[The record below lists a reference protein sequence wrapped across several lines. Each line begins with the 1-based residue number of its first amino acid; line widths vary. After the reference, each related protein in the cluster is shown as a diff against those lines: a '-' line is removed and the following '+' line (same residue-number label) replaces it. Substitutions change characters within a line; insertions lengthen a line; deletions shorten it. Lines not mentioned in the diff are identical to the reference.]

1 MKNRPNLEEQ
11 LTIEMPQKDF
21 FGREDFMVTK
31 SNLEALAFID
41 EFIKSNQRIGLLIGS
56 PGSGKS
62 HLIKIF
68 MNSIEARLSKI
79 IALPNNNLFNEFEKN
94 EFIIVEDIHNINIK
108 FSEEDLL
115 HAINIS
121 KETKR
126 SLIMTSRIPISRF
139 EIKLTDLRSRLESIS
154 VTFIEEPDDELMKSI
169 ILKMLRDRQLMVS
182 PAIIEFLMKRLERT
196 FLEINRTINLIDK
209 YALEKGKRVS
219 ISLIREILN

>member
-11 LTIEMPQKDF
+11 LTIEMPQKNF
-21 FGREDFMVTK
+21 FGREDFMETK
-31 SNLEALAFID
+31 SNLEALSFID
-41 EFIKSNQRIGLLIGS
+41 EFIKSNQRIGLLVGP

-68 MNSIEARLSKI
+68 MNSIETRLSKI
-79 IALPNNNLFNEFEKN
+79 ITLPSNNLFNEFEKN
-94 EFIIVEDIHNINIK
+94 EFTIIEDIHNINIK

-139 EIKLTDLRSRLESIS
+139 EIRLTDLRSRLESIS
-154 VTFIEEPDDELMKSI
+154 VAIIGEPDDELMKSI
-169 ILKMLRDRQLMVS
+169 ILKMLRDRQLMVN

-196 FLEINRTINLIDK
+196 YLEINRTINLIDK
-209 YALEKGKRVS
+209 HALEKGKKVS

>member
-1 MKNRPNLEEQ
+1 MKNKKNLEEQ
-11 LTIEMPQKDF
+11 LTLEMPQKDF

-41 EFIKSNQRIGLLIGS
+41 EFIKSNQRIGLLVGS

-68 MNSIEARLSKI
+68 MNSIETRLSKI
-79 IALPNNNLFNEFEKN
+79 INLPSNNLFNEFEKN
-94 EFIIVEDIHNINIK
+94 EFTIIEDIHNINIK

-169 ILKMLRDRQLMVS
+169 ILKMLRM
-182 PAIIEFLMKRLERT
+182 I
-196 FLEINRTINLIDK
+196 K
-209 YALEKGKRVS
+209 YLYL
-219 ISLIREILN
+219 SLRYKY

>member
-11 LTIEMPQKDF
+11 LTIEMPQKNF
-21 FGREDFMVTK
+21 FGREDFMETK
-31 SNLEALAFID
+31 SNLEALLV
-41 EFIKSNQRIGLLIGS
+41 GP

-68 MNSIEARLSKI
+68 MNSIETRLSKI
-79 IALPNNNLFNEFEKN
+79 ITLPSNNLFNEFEKN
-94 EFIIVEDIHNINIK
+94 EFTIIEDIHNINIK

-139 EIKLTDLRSRLESIS
+139 EIRLTDLRSRLESIS
-154 VTFIEEPDDELMKSI
+154 VAIIEEPDDELMKSI
-169 ILKMLRDRQLMVS
+169 ILKMLRDRQLMVN

-196 FLEINRTINLIDK
+196 YLEINRTINLIDK
-209 YALEKGKRVS
+209 HALEKGKKVS

>member
-11 LTIEMPQKDF
+11 LTIEMPQKNF
-21 FGREDFMVTK
+21 FGREDFMETK
-31 SNLEALAFID
+31 SNLEALSFID
-41 EFIKSNQRIGLLIGS
+41 EFIKNNQRIGLLVGP

-68 MNSIEARLSKI
+68 MNSIETRLSKI
-79 IALPNNNLFNEFEKN
+79 ITLPSNNLFNEFEKN
-94 EFIIVEDIHNINIK
+94 EFTIIEDIHNINIK

-139 EIKLTDLRSRLESIS
+139 EIRLTDLRSRLESIS
-154 VTFIEEPDDELMKSI
+154 VAIIEEPDDELMKSI
-169 ILKMLRDRQLMVS
+169 ILKMLRDRQLMVN

-196 FLEINRTINLIDK
+196 YLEINRTINLIDK
-209 YALEKGKRVS
+209 HALEKGKKVS

>member
-1 MKNRPNLEEQ
+1 MKNRLNLEEQ
-11 LTIEMPQKDF
+11 LTIKMPQKYF

-41 EFIKSNQRIGLLIGS
+41 EFIKSKQRIGLIVGP

-68 MNSIEARLSKI
+68 MNSIKTRLSKI
-79 IALPNNNLFNEFEKN
+79 INFPNNNLFNEFEKN
-94 EFIIVEDIHNINIK
+94 EYIIIEDIHSINIK

-121 KETKR
+121 KETNK

-154 VTFIEEPDDELMKSI
+154 VANIEEPDDELMKSI
-169 ILKMLRDRQLMVS
+169 ILKMLRDRQLIVN
-182 PAIIEFLMKRLERT
+182 PTIIEFLMKRLERT
-196 FLEINRTINLIDK
+196 YLEINRTIDLIDK
-209 YALEKGKRVS
+209 YALEKGKKVS

>member
-1 MKNRPNLEEQ
+1 MKNRPNFEKQ

-21 FGREDFMVTK
+21 FEREDFMVTK
-31 SNLEALAFID
+31 SNLEALSFID
-41 EFIKSNQRIGLLIGS
+41 EFIKSNHRIGLLVGP

-68 MNSIEARLSKI
+68 MNSIETCLYKI
-79 IALPNNNLFNEFEKN
+79 ITLPSNNLFNEFEKN
-94 EFIIVEDIHNINIK
+94 EFTIIEDIHNINIK

-139 EIKLTDLRSRLESIS
+139 EISR
-154 VTFIEEPDDELMKSI
+154 V
-169 ILKMLRDRQLMVS
+169 
-182 PAIIEFLMKRLERT
+182 
-196 FLEINRTINLIDK
+196 EI
-209 YALEKGKRVS
+209 G
-219 ISLIREILN
+219 

>member
-1 MKNRPNLEEQ
+1 
-11 LTIEMPQKDF
+11 MPQKGF

-41 EFIKSNQRIGLLIGS
+41 EFIKSNQRIGLLVGS

-68 MNSIEARLSKI
+68 MNSIETRLSKI
-79 IALPNNNLFNEFEKN
+79 ITLPSNNLFNEFEKN
-94 EFIIVEDIHNINIK
+94 EFTIIEDIHNINIK

-139 EIKLTDLRSRLESIS
+139 EIRLTDLRSRLESIS
-154 VTFIEEPDDELMKSI
+154 VAIIEEPDDELMKSI
-169 ILKMLRDRQLMVS
+169 ILKMLRDRQLMVN

-196 FLEINRTINLIDK
+196 YLEINRTINLIDK
-209 YALEKGKRVS
+209 HALEKGKKVS

>member
-1 MKNRPNLEEQ
+1 ME
-11 LTIEMPQKDF
+11 
-21 FGREDFMVTK
+21 TK
-31 SNLEALAFID
+31 SNLEALSFID
-41 EFIKSNQRIGLLIGS
+41 EFIKSNQRIGLLVGP

-68 MNSIEARLSKI
+68 MNSIETRLSKI
-79 IALPNNNLFNEFEKN
+79 ITLPSNNLFNEFEKN
-94 EFIIVEDIHNINIK
+94 EFTIIEDIHNINIK

-139 EIKLTDLRSRLESIS
+139 EIRLTDLRSRLESIS
-154 VTFIEEPDDELMKSI
+154 VAIIEEPDDELMKSI
-169 ILKMLRDRQLMVS
+169 ILKMLRDRQLMVN

-196 FLEINRTINLIDK
+196 YLEINRTINLIDK
-209 YALEKGKRVS
+209 HALEKGKKVS

>member
-1 MKNRPNLEEQ
+1 MKNKKNLEEQ

-41 EFIKSNQRIGLLIGS
+41 EFIKSNQRIGLLVGS

-68 MNSIEARLSKI
+68 MNSIETSLSKI
-79 IALPNNNLFNEFEKN
+79 ITLPSNNLFNEFEKN
-94 EFIIVEDIHNINIK
+94 EFTIIEDIHNINIK

-154 VTFIEEPDDELMKSI
+154 VAIIEEPDDELMKSI
-169 ILKMLRDRQLMVS
+169 ILKMLRDRQLMVN
-182 PAIIEFLMKRLERT
+182 PPIIEFLMKRLERT
-196 FLEINRTINLIDK
+196 YLEINRTINLIDK

>member
-1 MKNRPNLEEQ
+1 MKNSPNLEKQ

-21 FGREDFMVTK
+21 FEREDFMVTK
-31 SNLEALAFID
+31 SNLEALSFID
-41 EFIKSNQRIGLLIGS
+41 EFIKSNQRIGLLVGP

-68 MNSIEARLSKI
+68 MNSIETRLSKI
-79 IALPNNNLFNEFEKN
+79 ITLPSNNLFNEFEKN
-94 EFIIVEDIHNINIK
+94 EFTIIEDIHNINIK

-139 EIKLTDLRSRLESIS
+139 EIRLTDLRSRLESIS
-154 VTFIEEPDDELMKSI
+154 VAIIEEPDDELMKSI
-169 ILKMLRDRQLMVS
+169 ILKMLRDRQLMVN
-182 PAIIEFLMKRLERT
+182 PPIIEFLMKRLERT
-196 FLEINRTINLIDK
+196 YLEINRTINLIDK
-209 YALEKGKRVS
+209 HALEKGKKVS

>member
-11 LTIEMPQKDF
+11 LTIEMPQKNF
-21 FGREDFMVTK
+21 FGREDFMETK
-31 SNLEALAFID
+31 SNLEALSFID
-41 EFIKSNQRIGLLIGS
+41 EFIKSNQRIGLLVGP

-68 MNSIEARLSKI
+68 MNSIETRLSKI
-79 IALPNNNLFNEFEKN
+79 ITLPSNNLFNEFEKN
-94 EFIIVEDIHNINIK
+94 EFTIIEDIHNINLK

-139 EIKLTDLRSRLESIS
+139 EIRLTDLRSRLESIS
-154 VTFIEEPDDELMKSI
+154 VAIIEEPDDELMKSI
-169 ILKMLRDRQLMVS
+169 ILKMLRDRQLMVN

-196 FLEINRTINLIDK
+196 YLEINRTINLIDK
-209 YALEKGKRVS
+209 HALEKGKKVS